1 MTLPRRLAWLTALSL
16 VPASLA
22 LPRPELMDAIARQRA
37 EIAAA
42 PTVEAWNDLG
52 NLLVRQGSAE
62 EAREAYRQALALHAS
77 STLALYNLG
86 LLELELG
93 EIERAEE
100 HFRRVLDIDP
110 SYALA
115 HYRLGDLYRQRD
127 RNPRAVVHY
136 AEAFRL
142 APELTLAETH
152 PEVLSN
158 PLRTW
163 ALMHAYLEPEPG
175 RGARR
180 YGNPGRIARLFV
192 GEFAMPAIDSEEAA
206 AEGEPISNDPA
217 AKDEP
222 MSPHPAAEGEPI
234 SNDPAAEDE
243 PMSPHPAAEG
253 APISNDPAAED
264 EPMSPDPAAEDEP
277 MSPDP
282 AADGEPISNEPAA
295 VEPPG
300 DDGSG

>member
-93 EIERAEE
+93 DEERAEARFE
-100 HFRRVLDIDP
+100 AVLEVDP
-110 SYALA
+110 AFALA
-115 HYRLGDLYRQRD
+115 HYRLGDLHHARH
-127 RNPRAVVHY
+127 RNHKAVEHY

-142 APELTLAETH
+142 APELSRTATN
-152 PEVLSN
+152 PEVLGN
-158 PLRTW
+158 PLVTW
-163 ALMHAYLEPEPG
+163 ALTLTYLDPAPGRRPRAYGEPE
-175 RGARR
+175 
-180 YGNPGRIARLFV
+180 RIARMFV
-192 GEFAMPAIDSEEAA
+192 GEGVRVPVADPEAEEPAEPASQD
-206 AEGEPISNDPA
+206 PISNA
-217 AKDEP
+217 
-222 MSPHPAAEGEPI
+222 PAAEEFPPE
-234 SNDPAAEDE
+234 DAEADE
-243 PMSPHPAAEG
+243 P
-253 APISNDPAAED
+253 
-264 EPMSPDPAAEDEP
+264 PDRQP
-277 MSPDP
+277 
-282 AADGEPISNEPAA
+282 
-295 VEPPG
+295 
-300 DDGSG
+300 